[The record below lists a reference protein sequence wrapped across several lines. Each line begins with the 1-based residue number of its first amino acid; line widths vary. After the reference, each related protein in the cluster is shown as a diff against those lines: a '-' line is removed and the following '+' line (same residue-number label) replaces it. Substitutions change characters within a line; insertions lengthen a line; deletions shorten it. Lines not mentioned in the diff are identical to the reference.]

1 MHLSTDQL
9 QQIQRRA
16 TGADPG
22 TYHSILQAQ
31 QDRADLLLHVLDLEA
46 EIASLRDRL
55 TRVGIALLDR
65 DSLR

>member
-16 TGADPG
+16 TGLDPG
-22 TYHSILQAQ
+22 TYHSVLQAQ

-46 EIASLRDRL
+46 EIDNLRRRL
-55 TRVGIALLDR
+55 TRAGMALVER
-65 DSLR
+65 DPLR